1 MFRLQRLDPKAP
13 RYVASDATVNT
24 GIRGSHYPDLLDPF
38 DSCSSLLFLFIL
50 SLCSVRFFH
59 QYYLRFV
66 LSHLSLNQLHYPEE
80 EKKKMK
86 LLTNNFCRYPYPSN
100 MRVSLFLVGFIA
112 SLTYALPKAQEAC
125 GQVNP
130 TKLLPES
137 VQATNDHQEASAC
150 NTAAKD
156 GQPGACCPSL
166 LSCIPSSA
174 NSTVS

>member
-13 RYVASDATVNT
+13 
-24 GIRGSHYPDLLDPF
+24 
-38 DSCSSLLFLFIL
+38 
-50 SLCSVRFFH
+50 
-59 QYYLRFV
+59 
-66 LSHLSLNQLHYPEE
+66 
-80 EKKKMK
+80 
-86 LLTNNFCRYPYPSN
+86 RYPYPSN

-174 NSTVS
+174 NSTTGTCGYKQ